1 MTAAG
6 RTAFSWPLS
15 NRCASATPGLGGAP
29 GGWLASPLLFSRA
42 PRAGGPLTNAT
53 VQPQNRVLQAPE
65 NLGLASRELF
75 REQANRLLDEMGQGR
90 GQLVVDLAATREI
103 DSSGLSALVMVHRH
117 ATERRQSVILRHIG
131 PEIGFL
137 LVLTKLDDLFA
148 VAAE

>member
-1 MTAAG
+1 
-6 RTAFSWPLS
+6 
-15 NRCASATPGLGGAP
+15 
-29 GGWLASPLLFSRA
+29 
-42 PRAGGPLTNAT
+42 
-53 VQPQNRVLQAPE
+53 VLQAPE

-75 REQANRLLDEMGQGR
+75 REQANQLLDEMGQGR

-117 ATERRQSVILRHIG
+117 ATERRQSVILRNIG

>member
-1 MTAAG
+1 
-6 RTAFSWPLS
+6 
-15 NRCASATPGLGGAP
+15 
-29 GGWLASPLLFSRA
+29 
-42 PRAGGPLTNAT
+42 

-65 NLGLASRELF
+65 NLGLESRELF

-90 GQLVVDLAATREI
+90 GQLVIDLAVTREI

-117 ATERRQSVILRHIG
+117 ATERRQRVILRNIG

-148 VAAE
+148 VPAE